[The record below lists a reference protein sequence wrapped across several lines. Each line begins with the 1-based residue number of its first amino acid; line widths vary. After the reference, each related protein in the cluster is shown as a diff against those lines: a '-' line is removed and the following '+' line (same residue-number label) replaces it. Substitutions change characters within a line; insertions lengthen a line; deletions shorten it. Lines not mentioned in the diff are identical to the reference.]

1 VVRAEGVVMQS
12 YRLRSSG
19 AGLAGLRSTSDEVPA
34 PGPGEVL
41 VAVRAAAL
49 NYRDVLILDGNYVL
63 PVRADGIP
71 LAEGVGVV
79 TEVGPGAGGPAVGS
93 RVVPAV
99 FPRWQDGP
107 FTPAVA
113 DQLGGSLDGLL
124 TEYRVLPADALVEVP
139 DFLTDAEAATLACA
153 GVTAWNALTG
163 GRAVR
168 AGETVLTLGTG
179 GVSLWAVQLAAAM
192 GATVV
197 ATTGDDAKAEVL
209 TRLGATAV
217 VNYRTAPDWPAAVRE
232 LTGGRGAD
240 HVVEVAGTLPAS
252 IAATAFGGQVDV
264 VGFLGSPTPVDPS
277 AIFTGGVTLR
287 PLAIGSRAQ
296 LAELVRV
303 VAAHRLH
310 PVVDRTFPFEQALDA
325 FAHYCAGKAVGKVV
339 ISVGPAGSR

>member
-1 VVRAEGVVMQS
+1 MQS
-12 YRLRSSG
+12 YRLSGSG
-19 AGLAGLRSTSDEVPA
+19 AGLAGLRTISGEVPA

-49 NYRDVLILDGNYVL
+49 NYRDLLILDGGYVL
-63 PVRADGIP
+63 PVRADGVP

-79 TEVGPGAGGPAVGS
+79 RDVGPGTGGSAVGS

-124 TEYRVLPADALVEVP
+124 TEYAVLPAAACVEVP
-139 DFLTDAEAATLACA
+139 EFLTDAEAATLTCA

-179 GVSLWAVQLAAAM
+179 GVSLWAVQLATAM
-192 GATVV
+192 GATVI
-197 ATTGDDAKAEVL
+197 ATTGDDAKAGVL
-209 TRLGATAV
+209 TRLGASAV

-232 LTGGRGAD
+232 LTGGRGVD

-252 IAATAFGGQVDV
+252 VAATAFGGQVGI
-264 VGFLGSPTPVDPS
+264 VGFLGAAAPIDPY
-277 AIFTGGVTLR
+277 AVFTGGVTLR
-287 PLAIGSRAQ
+287 PLAVGSTAQ

-303 VAAHRLH
+303 VAAHRLR
-310 PVVDRTFPFEQALDA
+310 PVVDRTFAFDRAPEA
-325 FAHYCAGKAVGKVV
+325 FAHYRAGEAVGKVV
-339 ISVGPAGSR
+339 ISVSSTEGR